1 MKINKFYRF
10 PTEPSIVGFIFL
22 AGILGIFTSGRPDPI
37 GTIIVLLINFHIIF
51 TIDTIYHPEKLLSL
65 PPIYAIVSNAAIL
78 FYLGL
83 QEYDILYSIVPTGLL
98 IVLTIVSRNL
108 YGKTDML
115 TTSTGSLA
123 LTSLVLPSA
132 AIAGNITVNTF
143 NIWIIYS
150 LYILTSVLYVE
161 SKIERIDTWIPMA
174 LSYLLIP
181 IFYLLNQY
189 YIVLLADVLAKT
201 TSHHIQKN
209 YIALKDITKL
219 GVTETKRLFIFTIG
233 ALLITFL
240 L

>member
-1 MKINKFYRF
+1 MRINKIYRF

-22 AGILGIFTSGRPDPI
+22 AGILGIFTSGRPDPLGI
-37 GTIIVLLINFHIIF
+37 IIVLLINFHIIF
-51 TIDTIYHPEKLLSL
+51 TIDSIYHPEKLLSL
-65 PPIYAIVSNAAIL
+65 PSIYAIISNSLIL

-83 QEYDILYSIVPTGLL
+83 MDYDILYSLVPTVTL
-98 IVLTIVSRNL
+98 IVITIISRKF

-132 AIAGNITVNTF
+132 AIAGEITSNTF

-174 LSYLLIP
+174 LSFALLP
-181 IFYLLNQY
+181 IFYTLNQY
-189 YIVLLADVLAKT
+189 YMILLADTLAKT
-201 TSHHIQKN
+201 TSHHIQKD
-209 YIALKDITKL
+209 YITLKDITKL
-219 GVTETKRLFIFTIG
+219 GVMETKRLFIFTIG
-233 ALLITFL
+233 ALFITFL